1 MFKHKQEPMPAESA
15 ASKSDSESAVATQ
28 PLAATHEKS
37 LKDTSPAAL
46 RDLLEKNLKWS
57 QIIYEQNRRINS
69 KLFWSTLGSWFK
81 IIIFFVLL
89 GGSLLFL
96 SPFFRPFFNY
106 YNSFARQ
113 AKFGEI
119 TPTSSLQNALQFL
132 PLDTAQKE
140 QLKTFLK

>member
-1 MFKHKQEPMPAESA
+1 MFKHKQEPA
-15 ASKSDSESAVATQ
+15 AAVEPVVEKKEVAP
-28 PLAATHEKS
+28 PLVAADKP

-46 RDLLEKNLKWS
+46 RELLEKNLKWS

-81 IIIFFVLL
+81 IIIFFALL
-89 GGSLLFL
+89 AGSIVFL

-119 TPTSSLQNALQFL
+119 SPTSSLQNALQFL
-132 PLDTAQKE
+132 PLDASQKE